1 MGDVLILIMEADQ
14 IEVISGIDQAKRID
28 DISLAV
34 LSVILFAMQSA
45 VKIQEGKFMLL
56 QERICNGVDRVINSL
71 VIALVGRDRQRIF
84 QFFALR
90 LAE

>member
-1 MGDVLILIMEADQ
+1 
-14 IEVISGIDQAKRID
+14 
-28 DISLAV
+28 
-34 LSVILFAMQSA
+34 MQSA
-45 VKIQEGKFMLL
+45 VKIQEGKFTLL